1 MKNGHYV
8 KNFINGKKNK
18 IKMWKSASLDV
29 EKSKLTS
36 VKLPI
41 DAIE

>member
-8 KNFINGKKNK
+8 KKFVKGKKNK
-18 IKMWKSASLDV
+18 IKMKKSTSLNV

-41 DAIE
+41 DAVK